1 MEQNAKVLDG
11 IYVVLIQKQST
22 LIREGDLRLSGS
34 RKKIIRGL
42 LMTNNQSNCQH
53 ACRNTCAMLNE
64 ALRKETSL
72 VMFYKST
79 LEECNMPEVKSFIDE
94 IVEEKS
100 KLIMQIIQKL
110 NEIHVRSQIMDGVAT
125 SFNNIDG

>member
-1 MEQNAKVLDG
+1 MTD
-11 IYVVLIQKQST
+11 KQT
-22 LIREGDLRLSGS
+22 
-34 RKKIIRGL
+34 
-42 LMTNNQSNCQH
+42 NCQH
-53 ACRNTCAMLNE
+53 SCRNTCAMLNE

-79 LEECNMPEVKSFIDE
+79 LEECNIPEVKNFINDL
-94 IVEEKS
+94 VEEKS
-100 KLIMQIIQKL
+100 KIVLQIIQKL